1 MAINKMSVIPFLLL
15 LFLSVNVSSVDAK
28 RIYRWVDDKGNVR
41 FSDTVPPKHAK
52 HRRESLNQ
60 NARVVEV
67 IEKQKT
73 KTQRALDKRLARLRK
88 RQEEIIRKQ
97 KIRDKVLLSTFRS
110 TDDMELALA
119 GKMLTLDGQR
129 TVMQGSL
136 DRLEKQRK
144 QQQRMAAQ
152 HERDGR
158 KAPNDLVE
166 EISSSRKQ
174 INNMS
179 GEVAKQLEKKK
190 RVRKK
195 LEKDIARYVF
205 LTQSKSNKANISQ
218 KSAENKAELELGLY
232 FCETAE
238 ICNKAW
244 KHARHFVYTY
254 SGTEFYIESDK
265 LIMSQEP
272 EKKSEFSLS
281 VSKQNTKDN
290 KLELFLDIRC
300 HNSSLG
306 RELCRGAEVQKIRR
320 LFSNFIKSELASEKV
335 TD

>member
-1 MAINKMSVIPFLLL
+1 MGLKKISTIPFLFLLL
-15 LFLSVNVSSVDAK
+15 LAVSTPDVSAK
-28 RIYRWVDDKGNVR
+28 RIYRWVDDKGHVR

-52 HRRESLNQ
+52 HRRESLNKK
-60 NARVVEV
+60 ARVVEV

-73 KTQRALDKRLARLRK
+73 KAQRALDKRLARLRK

-129 TVMQGSL
+129 KVMQGNL

-144 QQQRMAAQ
+144 QQRGMAAQ

-166 EISSSRKQ
+166 EISSSRRQ
-174 INNMS
+174 INKMAD
-179 GEVAKQLEKKK
+179 EVAKQLEKKK
-190 RVRKK
+190 KVRKK
-195 LEKDIARYVF
+195 LEKDIARYIY
-205 LTQSKSNKANISQ
+205 LTQSKSNTGIISR

-232 FCETAE
+232 FCETTK
-238 ICNKAW
+238 ICDKAW
-244 KHARHFVYTY
+244 KHARKFVYIY

-281 VSKQNTKDN
+281 VSKQNSKGD

-300 HNSSLG
+300 HNSSMG
-306 RELCRGAEVQKIRR
+306 REVCRGAEIHKIRR
-320 LFSNFIKSELASEKV
+320 LFSNFIKSELASEKI
-335 TD
+335 TG